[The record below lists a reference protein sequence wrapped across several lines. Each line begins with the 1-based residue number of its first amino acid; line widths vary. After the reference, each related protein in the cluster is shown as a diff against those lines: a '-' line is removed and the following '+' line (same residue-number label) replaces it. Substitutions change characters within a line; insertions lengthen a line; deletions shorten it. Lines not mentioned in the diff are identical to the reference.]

1 VLEAARMPE
10 TTPTRR
16 PWWLDARGAVATE
29 YAVTIGVC
37 AVVISLALAALG
49 PPMVA
54 SYQTNRATLIA
65 PVP

>member
-1 VLEAARMPE
+1 MTR
-10 TTPTRR
+10 TTPSR
-16 PWWLDARGAVATE
+16 PRWWLAALDARGAVTTE

-49 PPMVA
+49 PPMLS
-54 SYQTNRATLIA
+54 SYQTSRATLIA